1 VNRRPLLLLC
11 LLLSASCQAQTP
23 GRLFFSPD
31 ERRLL
36 EQEKAHGEATTPP
49 GRLDGVMRSEHGRR
63 TYWVDGQASDA
74 TPPAQTV
81 GDSLLQPLLPPGSLH
96 RHHREGWP

>member
-1 VNRRPLLLLC
+1 MNYLPLFLFGLMV
-11 LLLSASCQAQTP
+11 SAPCQAQTP

-36 EQEKAHGEATTPP
+36 EQEKAHGEATSAP
-49 GRLDGVMRSEHGRR
+49 GRLDGAIRSEHGRPI
-63 TYWVDGQASDA
+63 YWVDGLASET
-74 TPPAQTV
+74 TPPAQAV

-96 RHHREGWP
+96 RHRREGRP